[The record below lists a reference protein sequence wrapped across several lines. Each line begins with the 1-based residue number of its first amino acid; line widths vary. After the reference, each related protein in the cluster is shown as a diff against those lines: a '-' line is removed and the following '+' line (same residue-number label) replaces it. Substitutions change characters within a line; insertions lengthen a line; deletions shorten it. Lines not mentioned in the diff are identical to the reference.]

1 MNNTCSRTN
10 YSPAF
15 KEGKGRTFY
24 SFTSNKTVP
33 LPLITKMT
41 FPSQREEIPNDK
53 LKEKIISMKK
63 ELNKKNFELHEL
75 KLAHNKLENEKEEN
89 LKILD
94 NVVIESKTTGKPI
107 EINRSKS
114 VKEMTIAVNSYNKL
128 KEANSISNLKRQ
140 IALYQKM
147 IKEKET
153 EMKSLENESKVVK
166 LIEKN
171 NLLLNTVDKI
181 STISNSCVMMERE
194 IKEKEIKAKEDTSTR
209 DYYKALNLNLKSD
222 NELLHE
228 KYNERRDE
236 QNKHITIISQHQEK
250 FNSLKFQTNTVK
262 QQDMQRDKEIA
273 SMTAKK
279 DSVSDIKNDIEKTKE
294 KIEKMNQVIKEAK
307 EENENLSKK
316 TKQVQ
321 NANDDYLK
329 RINLK
334 EKEKRRSKANEN
346 AKKEKMKKEITSLDK
361 DINDIK
367 KENEEIQRKLTEA
380 QKEIEKKDKRYLDY
394 IKEKSEE
401 YDIVDNLNFEFTMK
415 TKPKN
420 EFVIQSMPDLVT
432 VEGNMV
438 KGDGLETVGNKEDL
452 NKDEEEK
459 KEEAKIELVNDDE
472 PTSK

>member
-10 YSPAF
+10 YSPSF

-94 NVVIESKTTGKPI
+94 NVIIESKTTGKPI
-107 EINRSKS
+107 ELNRSKS
-114 VKEMTIAVNSYNKL
+114 VKEMTISVNSYNKL
-128 KEANSISNLKRQ
+128 KEANNISNLKRQ

-181 STISNSCVMMERE
+181 STLSNSCVMMERE
-194 IKEKEIKAKEDTSTR
+194 IKEKEIKVKEDTSTR

-222 NELLHE
+222 NELLNE
-228 KYNERRDE
+228 KYNEKREE
-236 QNKHITIISQHQEK
+236 QSKHVTIISQHQEK

-279 DSVSDIKNDIEKTKE
+279 DSISDVKNDIERTKE
-294 KIEKMNQVIKEAK
+294 KNEKMSQVIKEAK
-307 EENENLSKK
+307 EENDNLSKK
-316 TKQVQ
+316 MEQVQ
-321 NANDDYLK
+321 NANNEYLK

-334 EKEKRRSKANEN
+334 ERERRRSKANEN
-346 AKKEKMKKEITSLDK
+346 AEIEKMKKEITSLDK

-367 KENEEIQRKLTEA
+367 KENEEIQRTLTEA
-380 QKEIEKKDKRYLDY
+380 KKEIEKKEKRYLDY
-394 IKEKSEE
+394 VKEKNEE
-401 YDIVDNLNFEFTMK
+401 YDIVDNDNFEFKMK

-438 KGDGLETVGNKEDL
+438 KGDGLETVGD
-452 NKDEEEK
+452 
-459 KEEAKIELVNDDE
+459 KEESNIELVNDDAIG
-472 PTSK
+472 K

>member
-107 EINRSKS
+107 ELNRSKS
-114 VKEMTIAVNSYNKL
+114 VKEMTISVNSYNKL

-194 IKEKEIKAKEDTSTR
+194 IKEKEIKAKEDRSTR

-222 NELLHE
+222 NELLNE
-228 KYNERRDE
+228 KYKERRDE

-262 QQDMQRDKEIA
+262 QQDIQRDKEIA

-316 TKQVQ
+316 TEQVQ

-346 AKKEKMKKEITSLDK
+346 AEIEKMKKEITSLDK

-367 KENEEIQRKLTEA
+367 KENEEMQRKLTEA

-472 PTSK
+472 PTGK